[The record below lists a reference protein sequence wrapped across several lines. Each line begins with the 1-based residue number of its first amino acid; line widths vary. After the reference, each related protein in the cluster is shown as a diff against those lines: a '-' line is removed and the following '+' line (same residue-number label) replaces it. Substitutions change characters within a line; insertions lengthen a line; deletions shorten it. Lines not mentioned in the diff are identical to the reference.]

1 MIKELNEHLIE
12 WINLHDE
19 DEFKYGIIDEWY
31 MVNYLKLASAIK
43 DEPGLKLIV
52 DVNSFTAL
60 ENYSKRLFLL
70 ADTIIVRDT
79 IIRDDSRT
87 VFSYIP
93 VSNIYDNGE
102 KVNNDNIPPV
112 MNHPPLGNQGYW
124 TSSQVEL
131 NNGLVVPVASKFLSF
146 FPKDFYQWVLGQ
158 GKDFLKTGQIVY
170 APFIP
175 SSKIEMELIKQGF
188 SIPKSFNAQTSYSV
202 NYDWLGVDELQSLFL
217 LNIPTIENIDI
228 ETMNKIKEDNY
239 DIYKEFSND
248 LVNSLK
254 SVKSQVDT
262 FDFINEIRYIQKNKI
277 DDNLNKI
284 NNILEKNKN
293 MSSLRK
299 LGYAVGS
306 VGLNILSYLGFD
318 PCCSILEKVI
328 SKEASNIMDVL
339 REKNQLQENPYYFLW
354 KVINNNES

>member
-1 MIKELNEHLIE
+1 
-12 WINLHDE
+12 
-19 DEFKYGIIDEWY
+19 
-31 MVNYLKLASAIK
+31 
-43 DEPGLKLIV
+43 
-52 DVNSFTAL
+52 
-60 ENYSKRLFLL
+60 
-70 ADTIIVRDT
+70 
-79 IIRDDSRT
+79 
-87 VFSYIP
+87 
-93 VSNIYDNGE
+93 
-102 KVNNDNIPPV
+102 
-112 MNHPPLGNQGYW
+112 
-124 TSSQVEL
+124 
-131 NNGLVVPVASKFLSF
+131 
-146 FPKDFYQWVLGQ
+146 
-158 GKDFLKTGQIVY
+158 
-170 APFIP
+170 
-175 SSKIEMELIKQGF
+175 MELIKQGF

-202 NYDWLGVDELQSLFL
+202 NYEWLGVDELQSLFL

-354 KVINNNES
+354 KVIKNNES